1 LEHGEEEW
9 RKGKRYGGVVGEGA
23 NGGPGKYMLV
33 MDGGEKRYTV
43 VGLYTK

>member
-9 RKGKRYGGVVGEGA
+9 KKGKRYGGVIGEGA
-23 NGGPGKYMLV
+23 NGDPGKF

-43 VGLYTK
+43 VGFIY